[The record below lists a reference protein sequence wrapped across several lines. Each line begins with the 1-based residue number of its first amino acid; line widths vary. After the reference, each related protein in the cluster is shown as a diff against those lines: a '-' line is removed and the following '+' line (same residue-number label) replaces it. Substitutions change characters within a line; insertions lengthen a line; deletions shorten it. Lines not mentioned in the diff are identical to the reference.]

1 MARLTKTKLL
11 ALISQ
16 EIQNSLGFYSSDLA
30 TQRKNALK
38 YYLGEPLGNEVEGRS
53 SVVSQ
58 DLLEVIES
66 ILPSLMRMFTQSD
79 KVVNFEPTHPEDV
92 PYAEQITDYCNFI
105 FNHDNDGF
113 GILQSMFKTALLQK
127 NGFCKVYWKT
137 SKEQK
142 KERYKN
148 LDETQYQAL
157 LIDDEVEVIDVKE
170 NVDEQAEALIEP
182 GMEGFAEQVITSYDV
197 EVRRVK
203 EYGRVAIDPVP
214 PEEVLVSPRA
224 KTLQDCDFIAHRVTK
239 TVSELIN
246 MGFDKKEVESLP
258 SAEMEVFNTEAMI
271 RRNYDDSTAE
281 LNVSNIDPSMRV
293 VMITEC
299 YMRADIDGD
308 GIAELRKIVVGGS
321 GNNSYVILENEEI
334 TVLPFAMCVA
344 IPMPF
349 RFFGLSMY
357 DLLADVQLMS
367 TSIMRQ
373 TLDNMYMQNSAR
385 TVVVDGQANLDDLLT
400 TRPGSIVRVKSPNAV
415 TPLATPN
422 FLNEGLSMLK
432 KIDEVKEKRSGV
444 PNQLMGLNPDTINKS
459 HTTAQS
465 VNQMMQSSTQRIELI
480 ARSFAEGVK
489 EIFKNVLSVVCEYQ
503 DRERIIRLRGKFV
516 SIDPREWVNRYDCTV
531 QVGLGTG
538 NQDQRLEVL
547 GKVLGVQ
554 EKLLQAGDM
563 GLVTPQNIFN
573 TLESYLQ
580 NSGYK
585 DASQFFV
592 NPATVPPKPPK
603 EPQVDPAIQLAQ
615 QDLQMRQQK
624 AQADIELKAQ
634 KQKADEMF
642 KAGKLDLDQ
651 QKLATDIINKEKGN
665 QMEKEKLASK
675 IIDSAMIS
683 ESYR

>member
-58 DLLEVIES
+58 DILEVVES

-170 NVDEQAEALIEP
+170 NVDEQAEVLTEP
-182 GMEGFAEQVITSYDV
+182 GMEGMAEQVITSYDV

-214 PEEVLVSPRA
+214 PEEILVSPRA
-224 KTLQDCDFIAHRVTK
+224 KTLQDCDFIAHRVSK

-246 MGFDKKEVESLP
+246 MGFDKKDVESLP

-271 RRNYDDSTAE
+271 RRNYDDATTE

-334 TVLPFAMCVA
+334 SVLPFAMCVA

-400 TRPGSIVRVKSPNAV
+400 NRPGSIVRVKSPNAV
-415 TPLATPN
+415 TPLQTPN

-465 VNQMMQSSTQRIELI
+465 VNQMMNSSTQRIELI

-503 DRERIIRLRGKFV
+503 DRDRIIRLRGKFV

-563 GLVTPQNIFN
+563 GLVTPQNIYN
-573 TLESYLQ
+573 TLENYLQ

-592 NPATVPPKPPK
+592 NPATTPPQPPK

-634 KQKADEMF
+634 KQKADEVF

-651 QKLATDIINKEKGN
+651 QKLATDIIKQEKGN

>member
-58 DLLEVIES
+58 DILEVVES

-170 NVDEQAEALIEP
+170 NVDEQAEVLTEP
-182 GMEGFAEQVITSYDV
+182 GMEGMAEQVITSYDV

-214 PEEVLVSPRA
+214 PEEILVSPRA
-224 KTLQDCDFIAHRVTK
+224 KTLQDCDFIAHRVSK

-246 MGFDKKEVESLP
+246 MGFDKKDVESLP

-271 RRNYDDSTAE
+271 RRNYDDSTTE

-334 TVLPFAMCVA
+334 SVLPFAMCVA

-415 TPLATPN
+415 TPLQTPN

-563 GLVTPQNIFN
+563 GLVTPQNIYN
-573 TLESYLQ
+573 TLENYLQ

-592 NPATVPPKPPK
+592 NPATTPPQPPK

-634 KQKADEMF
+634 KQKADEVF

-651 QKLATDIINKEKGN
+651 QKLATDIIKQEKGN

>member
-58 DLLEVIES
+58 DILEVVES

-170 NVDEQAEALIEP
+170 NVDEQAEVLTEP
-182 GMEGFAEQVITSYDV
+182 GMEGMAEQVITSYDV

-214 PEEVLVSPRA
+214 PEEILVSPRA
-224 KTLQDCDFIAHRVTK
+224 KTLQDCDFIAHRVSK

-246 MGFDKKEVESLP
+246 MGFDKKDVESLP

-271 RRNYDDSTAE
+271 RRNYDDSTTE

-334 TVLPFAMCVA
+334 SVLPFAMCVA

-385 TVVVDGQANLDDLLT
+385 TVVVQGQANLDDLLT

-415 TPLATPN
+415 TPLQTPN

-465 VNQMMQSSTQRIELI
+465 VNQMMNSSTQRIELI

-563 GLVTPQNIFN
+563 GLVTPQNIYN
-573 TLESYLQ
+573 TLENYLQ

-592 NPATVPPKPPK
+592 NPATTPPQPPK

-634 KQKADEMF
+634 KQKADEVF

-651 QKLATDIINKEKGN
+651 QKLATDIIKQEKGN

>member
-58 DLLEVIES
+58 DILEVVES

-170 NVDEQAEALIEP
+170 NVDEQAEVLTEP
-182 GMEGFAEQVITSYDV
+182 GMEGMAEQVITSYDV

-214 PEEVLVSPRA
+214 PEEILVSPRA

-246 MGFDKKEVESLP
+246 MGFDKKDVESLP

-271 RRNYDDSTAE
+271 RRNYDDSTTE

-334 TVLPFAMCVA
+334 SVLPFAMCVA

-415 TPLATPN
+415 TPLQTPN

-465 VNQMMQSSTQRIELI
+465 VNQMMNSSTQRIELI

-563 GLVTPQNIFN
+563 GLVTPQNIYN
-573 TLESYLQ
+573 TLENYLQ

-634 KQKADEMF
+634 KQKADEVF

>member
-58 DLLEVIES
+58 DILEVVES

-170 NVDEQAEALIEP
+170 NVDEQAEVLTEP
-182 GMEGFAEQVITSYDV
+182 GMEGMAEQVITSYDV

-214 PEEVLVSPRA
+214 PEEILVSPRA
-224 KTLQDCDFIAHRVTK
+224 KTLQDCDFIAHRVSK

-246 MGFDKKEVESLP
+246 MGFDKKDVESLP

-271 RRNYDDSTAE
+271 RRNYDDSTTE

-334 TVLPFAMCVA
+334 SVLPFAMCVA

-415 TPLATPN
+415 TPLQTPN

-465 VNQMMQSSTQRIELI
+465 VNQMMNSSTQRIELI

-563 GLVTPQNIFN
+563 GLVTPQNIYN
-573 TLESYLQ
+573 TLENYLQ

-624 AQADIELKAQ
+624 AQADIQLKAQ
-634 KQKADEMF
+634 KQKADEVF